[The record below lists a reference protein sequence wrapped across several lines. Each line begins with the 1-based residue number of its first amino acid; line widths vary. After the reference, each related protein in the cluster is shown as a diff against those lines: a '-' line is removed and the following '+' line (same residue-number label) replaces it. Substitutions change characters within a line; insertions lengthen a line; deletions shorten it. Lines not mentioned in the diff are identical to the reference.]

1 MKKMNDAR
9 MEQLAASGLITCSSL
24 RDDLVVA
31 VFSFNYTAAVQAIGL
46 SLFLNCPLAV

>member
-9 MEQLAASGLITCSSL
+9 MEQLAASGVITCNSL
-24 RDDLVVA
+24 RDDFAWA